1 VRLAKFNAICDL
13 KKVTEE
19 QFLLREFGIEISYEA
34 TDQEYSGNQKIIVS
48 DNPKKWVTLLNTAPP
63 HSLTF
68 FLIGNETYVPDK
80 YEFLNQFQS
89 LKCALL
95 YNPPKKAPYINI
107 FKSLLGNILDGG
119 FVPTSLPGSV
129 FRDFRNSQFTR
140 KKLNRINIKY
150 SYIELPQGYC
160 NSFVN
165 QISTLSPELK
175 MLVATKYSLFSKEF
189 QSALE
194 IFIKKTQTFSY
205 LGQEIHHR
213 RATCLRIAKT
223 KFLVEVPSKIG
234 FGGLVFDGDTTYL
247 KNLLSTKF
255 PLVPPGAFNNYNH
268 RYTESLITGGLPAIL
283 AQNSLDPS
291 VNDNWTNYL
300 GFLRGHSFR
309 LLMKYL
315 SKISQI
321 KFEEYYKSS
330 YEAEFKRTR
339 KAYEYFLS
347 QQGNLFSNSK

>member
-1 VRLAKFNAICDL
+1 
-13 KKVTEE
+13 
-19 QFLLREFGIEISYEA
+19 
-34 TDQEYSGNQKIIVS
+34 
-48 DNPKKWVTLLNTAPP
+48 
-63 HSLTF
+63 
-68 FLIGNETYVPDK
+68 
-80 YEFLNQFQS
+80 
-89 LKCALL
+89 
-95 YNPPKKAPYINI
+95 
-107 FKSLLGNILDGG
+107 
-119 FVPTSLPGSV
+119 
-129 FRDFRNSQFTR
+129 
-140 KKLNRINIKY
+140 
-150 SYIELPQGYC
+150 
-160 NSFVN
+160 
-165 QISTLSPELK
+165 
-175 MLVATKYSLFSKEF
+175 MLVASKYSLFSKEF

-347 QQGNLFSNSK
+347 QQGNLSSNSK